1 MIRFLNRFRRDGM
14 TMLEARPSAVV
25 VRPARAE
32 DRRLLESGPGSDAG
46 ETLVAV
52 RGGAVLGRVNITAIP
67 GSRDTAVVSGLFVR
81 PGHRGQ
87 GVARMLVRG
96 ACANI
101 VARGCD
107 WAIATVAPEDDP
119 VRRLLSSCGWRP
131 DPATGESPLVYRRQV
146 LTHAFTR

>member
-1 MIRFLNRFRRDGM
+1 M

-25 VRPARAE
+25 VRPARPE
-32 DRRLLESGPGSDAG
+32 DLGLLDPSPGPDAG

-52 RGGAVLGRVNITAIP
+52 RDGAVLGRVGITAVP
-67 GSRDTAVVSGLFVR
+67 GVRDTAVVSGLFVR

-107 WAIATVAPEDDP
+107 WAIATVAPDEEP

-131 DPATGESPLVYRRQV
+131 DPGGGSGKGPLVYRRQV
-146 LTHAFTR
+146 LTHAFMR

>member
-1 MIRFLNRFRRDGM
+1 M

-25 VRPARAE
+25 VRPAGVE
-32 DRRLLESGPGSDAG
+32 DLRLLEADRDRDDAG

-52 RGGAVLGRVNITAIP
+52 RDGAVLGRVSIFPVP
-67 GSRDTAVVSGLFVR
+67 GVRDTAAVSGLFVR

-87 GVARMLVRG
+87 GLARMLVRG

-107 WAIATVAPEDDP
+107 WAIATVAAHDEP

-131 DPATGESPLVYRRQV
+131 DPGGATGGGPLVYRRQV